1 MNKGDVVTIAPRIR
15 ICRFGAGAQDAAFQ
29 NRRDQLSASEAV
41 HNNFNLQRHLAS
53 RNTLRDLREEAFR
66 TWQAATAA

>member
-1 MNKGDVVTIAPRIR
+1 MQRFKIAGIS
-15 ICRFGAGAQDAAFQ
+15 
-29 NRRDQLSASEAV
+29 SALEAV